1 MQSGREDTLEEQYAI
16 KFCVK
21 LGKNAAETS
30 GMLQTPYG
38 LSCMGRS
45 LVFEWYK
52 RFKQGRE
59 SVRDNER
66 CGRSREVRTPE
77 LVGENP

>member
-52 RFKQGRE
+52 RLKQGRE